1 MLEQE
6 KGEEKPSAHLKTA
19 NFTKLSALMELKVI
33 FD

>member
-6 KGEEKPSAHLKTA
+6 KGEEKSYARLKTA
-19 NFTKLSALMELKVI
+19 NFTKLSALMVLKVI